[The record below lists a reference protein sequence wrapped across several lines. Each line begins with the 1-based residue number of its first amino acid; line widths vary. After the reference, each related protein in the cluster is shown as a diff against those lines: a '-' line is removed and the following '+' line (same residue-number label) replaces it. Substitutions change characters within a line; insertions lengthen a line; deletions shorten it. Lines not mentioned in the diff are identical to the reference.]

1 MLKHCKQFK
10 GIKIEL
16 ASLLGAGTD
25 KSQNV
30 AVSHNAIQTIKIAH
44 FQNTKL
50 RSLVSEPTTL
60 LVPAMH
66 VPAS

>member
-30 AVSHNAIQTIKIAH
+30 AVSHNGIQTTKIIQ

-50 RSLVSEPTTL
+50 PSLVFEPTTL

-66 VPAS
+66 VLAS